1 MLQLKVNIIEVTDI
15 PSVLKVLIIKLEME
29 KETLLLAIVYCIL
42 GPLGSFIDD
51 VILLINELP
60 THHSMLIVGDFN
72 LYQMFLEHVVKVDPL
87 IQNFNMSQFSQYSA
101 HAREGILDLVFDTSN
116 SNIVSSLLSP
126 YSVDVVIFLSTFHK
140 LYLYRI

>member
-116 SNIVSSLLSP
+116 SNIVFSLLSP